1 LEQAWPQSKVIWLW
15 VDADGLRSVCL
26 AGPRGDAARALLP
39 EGSTL
44 EWTFEAQ
51 GHFDAMNQ
59 YHARMGWPPYV
70 SDFPDE
76 DMRTYADKGWE

>member
-1 LEQAWPQSKVIWLW
+1 
-15 VDADGLRSVCL
+15 
-26 AGPRGDAARALLP
+26 
-39 EGSTL
+39 
-44 EWTFEAQ
+44 
-51 GHFDAMNQ
+51 MNQ